1 MSVDAVVLSDRTPS
15 LLHLELLTLEGA
27 PRADAEPDLALSD
40 SLCYSVDYLEREP
53 TAALDLAAVRV
64 GTHVRGVLDE
74 LVDEVSVRAVD
85 LDAVA
90 AGAQNGVACGLRKGV
105 DVFFYLCEGAD

>member
-1 MSVDAVVLSDRTPS
+1 MTKFYIR
-15 LLHLELLTLEGA
+15 TLEGA
-27 PRADAEPDLALSD
+27 PRADAKSDLALTD

-53 TAALDLAAVRV
+53 TAALDRAAVRV
-64 GTHVRGVLDE
+64 RALVRGVLDE

-90 AGAQNGVACGLRKGV
+90 AGAGNGVSCGLRKGV
-105 DVFFYLCEGAD
+105 DVLLDLCGGRRCECATS